1 MKIPNYSTL
10 TAAALC
16 FAAALHEE
24 PYLSTRNA
32 RLFKN
37 LIRSIILNMDHQTLT
52 EVHNT
57 PLTDRK
63 FAHDLRNAL
72 SPILLYAQFLEES
85 LAKLSLENETQMA
98 RLITESV
105 KEMNT
110 MIVER
115 CGRRDADS

>member
-1 MKIPNYSTL
+1 
-10 TAAALC
+10 
-16 FAAALHEE
+16 
-24 PYLSTRNA
+24 
-32 RLFKN
+32 
-37 LIRSIILNMDHQTLT
+37 MDHQTLT